1 MRGESG
7 EAPLSRTSKNQE
19 RSVDPLVRPHVDPP
33 GDGHFYV
40 YQVSWERTRSKS
52 PISGP
57 STHSRALSPVGR
69 ETRSTPLAILSFF
82 PLLLITFL
90 MIFLFVIISIIM
102 IIIGEQVKRSSGYPI
117 SPTDVSRPEA
127 GDDSSRVLG
136 EQASHD
142 AKRILPWTC

>member
-19 RSVDPLVRPHVDPP
+19 RSIDPLEDPHVDPP
-33 GDGHFYV
+33 GDGHFHV

-69 ETRSTPLAILSFF
+69 ETRSTPRAILFF
-82 PLLLITFL
+82 FFLHLLITFL
-90 MIFLFVIISIIM
+90 MIILFV
-102 IIIGEQVKRSSGYPI
+102 IIGEQVKRSSGYPI